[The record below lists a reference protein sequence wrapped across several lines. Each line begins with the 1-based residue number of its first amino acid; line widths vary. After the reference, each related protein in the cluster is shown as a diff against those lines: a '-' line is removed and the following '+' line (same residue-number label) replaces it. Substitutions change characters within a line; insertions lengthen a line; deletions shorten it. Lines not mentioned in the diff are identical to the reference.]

1 MISSIRATLRALLA
15 PEHRLSCSKARWAE
29 LLQELRRRGRGQ
41 HESGAFLLGLKGDD
55 RREVKAVVYY
65 DDLDP
70 HAYDSG
76 VCVLHGDSFAK
87 LWKICRER
95 NLSVVADVHTHP
107 GVARQSQSDQTNPMV
122 ANVGHVAII
131 VPNFAR
137 APVVEAALG
146 IYEYSGDYEW
156 ENFNGPSRRRY
167 FYVGFCG

>member
-15 PEHRLSCSKARWAE
+15 PEHRLSCAKATWRE
-29 LLQELRRRGRGQ
+29 LLRELRRRGGGR
-41 HESGAFLLGLKGDD
+41 HESGAFLLGVKADD

-70 HAYDSG
+70 HAHDTSI
-76 VCVLHGDSFAK
+76 CVLHGDSFAK
-87 LWKICRER
+87 PWKICRER
-95 NLSVVADVHTHP
+95 NLSVVADIHTHP
-107 GVARQSQSDQTNPMV
+107 GVARQSYSDQTNPMV

-146 IYEYSGDYEW
+146 IYEYSGNYEW
-156 ENFNGPSRRRY
+156 KDLSGPSRRGY
-167 FYVGFCG
+167 LYVGFCG

>member
-15 PEHRLSCSKARWAE
+15 PEHRLSCSKALWAE

-41 HESGAFLLGLKGDD
+41 HESGAFLLGVKGTD

-87 LWKICRER
+87 LWKICRKR
-95 NLSVVADVHTHP
+95 NLSVVADIHTHP
-107 GVARQSQSDQTNPMV
+107 GVARQSHSDQTNPMV

-137 APVVEAALG
+137 APVVEAVLG

-156 ENFNGPSRRRY
+156 KNVNGPARRRY
-167 FYVGFCG
+167 FYVGFCA